1 MIRRS
6 GAQAGIVIAADP
18 RRSGDAEVVLADPPE
33 LSALQTPWPRPPA
46 QGSPIERDS
55 RRIAR
60 ILPAGLGGRLAQPVG
75 ALCCQPLQGGSLW
88 LVLIW
93 GLTVPDGPLRLREST
108 RAALIRELQERRRDG
123 TEQAAAAAPEQDAA
137 AGSPAAEAPARAE
150 PSPVA
155 ASPEP
160 EPEPEPEPGGEA
172 ESEARTRPAAGLE
185 ALPEGPFGMAWIQPG
200 GTILAANRSLLE
212 LLARSAE
219 ELRQCSWQLLTHPE
233 DLAAE
238 LAQATQLLS
247 GQRDGY
253 RLRKRFLRPDG
264 QVRWTDVAVSAQ
276 RSADGNLERLLLQ
289 CADIDDWASE
299 RAQQQQRLQQLQL
312 QLAHGSDLIVAL
324 DPTLQPLWSSPACQG
339 LLAAP
344 PGTTAAS
351 SPWLQGLQAVLRRR
365 RSGRQLVELPDA
377 EGVQRLYTLEAH
389 WPLEGEGSSEPVIA
403 VLQNVDRSERQRQQ
417 LQEQNR
423 RQQQLL
429 DGETTARLLLEEVPA
444 RSGKL
449 RVLTANR
456 AAERALGDPAR
467 GLEGRLLSE
476 LEAEVGAPLQRL
488 ALDCLARDCPI
499 ALEHE
504 VAGGAPRV
512 LQLEAQPL
520 QDAGERSLTLA
531 WWDDTERV
539 TTLRQLSRSERDYR
553 LLAENCTDVVF
564 RLDPAGVV
572 AWVSPSL
579 TRVLGWLPEQWIGR
593 RGTDYLRHRGSSETY
608 QRNLAA
614 IAAGQTV
621 IARDEIQARDGS
633 WHWVE
638 THAGPYRDEN
648 GRIAG
653 AVAFF
658 RPLDEQVAM
667 EQALRRSQRSNALL
681 ARSTGALLL
690 LCRSGQIQAVSEG
703 AEELLKLAPEALV
716 GQPLQELVAPE
727 ERSSHT
733 LLLQQAALGR
743 SLVGRSQ
750 LIGTD
755 GRRLAVEVSASP
767 LEEGSSDLCVVYRL
781 LNSQGDPLRGEG
793 PGATNGGNGTGSAAV
808 SPFAQLDPLTGLLR
822 RGPLFSQLQALL
834 RQRRQRDRIALLL
847 CDLDQLAALNA
858 QQGRDRGDLLLQTT
872 AMRVRSSTRDGDLLG
887 RLGGDELL
895 VVLQDVGSLDVA
907 IEVAEKIRRAVHEP
921 IAGSGSGERA
931 LIPSLSIGVTLLAD
945 QEELDSALAR
955 ADAATFAAKARGGN
969 QVIVMPAGPAPPAI
983 RSGTGSVRKTP
994 R

>member
-18 RRSGDAEVVLADPPE
+18 QRSGDAEV
-33 LSALQTPWPRPPA
+33 
-46 QGSPIERDS
+46 
-55 RRIAR
+55 
-60 ILPAGLGGRLAQPVG
+60 
-75 ALCCQPLQGGSLW
+75 
-88 LVLIW
+88 VLIW

-123 TEQAAAAAPEQDAA
+123 ADQTTAPAAPDNEAA
-137 AGSPAAEAPARAE
+137 AGQPPAEEPAACAEPPPVEAGPAAEPEAPEAE
-150 PSPVA
+150 P
-155 ASPEP
+155 
-160 EPEPEPEPGGEA
+160 EA
-172 ESEARTRPAAGLE
+172 KARPAAGLD
-185 ALPEGPFGMAWIQPG
+185 ALPEGPFGIAWIQPG

-212 LLARSAE
+212 LLGRSAE
-219 ELRQCSWQLLTHPE
+219 ELRQCSWQLLTHAE

-247 GQRDGY
+247 GRRDSY

-264 QVRWTDVAVSAQ
+264 EVRWADVAVSAQ
-276 RSADGNLERLLLQ
+276 RRADGNLERLLLQ
-289 CADIDDWASE
+289 CADIQDWVSE

-312 QLAHGSDLIVAL
+312 QLAHGRDLIVAL
-324 DPTLQPLWSSPACQG
+324 DGTLQPLWSSPACQP
-339 LLAAP
+339 LLAA
-344 PGTTAAS
+344 AAPAATIAT
-351 SPWLQGLQAVLRRR
+351 SPWLQGLQAVLQRR

-377 EGVQRLYTLEAH
+377 EGVLRLYSLEAH
-389 WPLEGEGSSEPVIA
+389 WPLREEGSGTTVIA

-417 LQEQNR
+417 LLEQNR
-423 RQQQLL
+423 HQQLLL
-429 DGETTARLLLEEVPA
+429 DGEATGRLLLEESPA
-444 RSGKL
+444 RSGQL
-449 RVLTANR
+449 RILMANR
-456 AAERALGDPAR
+456 AACQALGHPVG
-467 GLEGRLLSE
+467 GLEGQLLSE
-476 LEAEVGAPLQRL
+476 LETEVGAPLQRL

-504 VAGGAPRV
+504 VASGAPRV

-520 QDAGERSLTLA
+520 QEAGERSLTLA

-539 TTLRQLSRSERDYR
+539 TILRQLRRSERDYR

-564 RLDPAGVV
+564 RLDSAGVV

-608 QRNLAA
+608 QRHLAA

-690 LCRSGQIQAVSEG
+690 LCRNGQIQAVSEG

-793 PGATNGGNGTGSAAV
+793 PGGTNGGNGTGSAAV
-808 SPFAQLDPLTGLLR
+808 LPFAQLDPLTGLLR

-955 ADAATFAAKARGGN
+955 ADAATFAAKASGGN